1 MDKCQIND
9 LFQKRIFAFFVDL
22 VIIFIISPLFL
33 TNIGSSILSL
43 LFNISII
50 ILIYYVVI
58 PLSTNGRTIGLF
70 LFKIK
75 LIHLREKTYF
85 EKLNSYFLRIVSSL
99 ITFYIFK
106 IFLTNKINNNGQ
118 LKFDEKYQITIA
130 NNNFKKNENIYYFD
144 VNFDIIN
151 FLKLFFI
158 ILFINIVY
166 NVLFS

>member
-1 MDKCQIND
+1 MNKYQVNN
-9 LFQKRIFAFFVDL
+9 LFQKRIFAFFVDFAI
-22 VIIFIISPLFL
+22 VFIISPLFL

-50 ILIYYVVI
+50 ILIYYVFI
-58 PLSTNGRTIGLF
+58 PLLTNGRTIGLF

-85 EKLNSYFLRIVSSL
+85 KKLNSYFFRIISSL
-99 ITFYIFK
+99 ATFYIFR

-151 FLKLFFI
+151 FVKLFFI
-158 ILFINIVY
+158 ILFMNIVY
-166 NVLFS
+166 SYIY